1 MPSLPIPSLAGLTT
15 ERLVFR
21 HATQSDAG
29 WWMEYHN
36 NGEAIR
42 FMPFTLGS
50 EKDRDQFI
58 QWTLD
63 RIPRDGS
70 CLNVV
75 SDRATGK
82 PVGMIGL
89 LTQEVSGVLEL
100 EVAYHLL
107 PSAWG
112 KGYASEAARA
122 CKEFA
127 REHALAPSVVSLIDP
142 GNGKSVAVAER
153 NGMRFDTMGMHRGEE
168 VMVYRV
174 HFATP

>member
-1 MPSLPIPSLAGLTT
+1 MPVLPIPSLAGLTT
-15 ERLVFR
+15 ERLIFR
-21 HATQSDAG
+21 HGTLDDRS

-36 NGEAIR
+36 SPEAIR
-42 FMPFTLGS
+42 FMPFVLGS
-50 EKDRDQFI
+50 EKDCIQFI

-75 SDRATGK
+75 SVRATGL

-89 LTQEVSGVLEL
+89 LTQEVSGVVEL

-112 KGYASEAARA
+112 KGYASEAAQA
-122 CKEFA
+122 CKAFA
-127 REHALAPSVVSLIDP
+127 QKHALAPSVVSLVDP
-142 GNGKSVAVAER
+142 GNEKSVAVAER
-153 NGMRFDTMGMHRGEE
+153 NGMRFDKMGVHRGEE
-168 VMVYRV
+168 VMIYR
-174 HFATP
+174 ATF

>member
-1 MPSLPIPSLAGLTT
+1 MPTLPIPSLAGLKT
-15 ERLVFR
+15 ERLLFR
-21 HATQSDAG
+21 HASLDDRT

-36 NGEAIR
+36 NAEAIH
-42 FMPFTLGS
+42 FMPFSLGS
-50 EKDRDQFI
+50 EKDCTQFI

-63 RIPRDGS
+63 RITRDGS
-70 CLNVV
+70 CLNAVIE
-75 SDRATGK
+75 RTTGK

-112 KGYASEAARA
+112 KGYATEAARA

-127 REHALAPSVVSLIDP
+127 REHSLAPSLVSLIDP
-142 GNGKSVAVAER
+142 GNNKSIAVAER
-153 NGMRFDTMGMHRGEE
+153 NGMRFDKMGVHREEE
-168 VMVYRV
+168 VIIYRV
-174 HFATP
+174 VL

>member
-1 MPSLPIPSLAGLTT
+1 MLSLPIPSLAGLTT
-15 ERLVFR
+15 DRLIFR
-21 HATQSDAG
+21 HATLQDAA

-36 NGEAIR
+36 SAEAIK

-50 EKDRDQFI
+50 EKDCTQFI

-75 SDRATGK
+75 SDRASGK

-89 LTQEVSGVLEL
+89 LTQEVSDVIEL

-112 KGYASEAARA
+112 KGYASEAAQA
-122 CKEFA
+122 CKQFA
-127 REHALAPSVVSLIDP
+127 KQHALAPSVVSLIDP
-142 GNGKSVAVAER
+142 GNTKSMAVATR
-153 NGMRFDTMGMHRGEE
+153 NGMLYDTMGTHRGDQ
-168 VMVYRV
+168 VQVYR
-174 HFATP
+174 AML

>member
-21 HATQSDAG
+21 HATLLDG
-29 WWMEYHN
+29 EWWMEYHN
-36 NGEAIR
+36 SAEAIK
-42 FMPFTLGS
+42 FMPFSLGS
-50 EKDRDQFI
+50 EKDCTQFI
-58 QWTLD
+58 QWTLG
-63 RIPRDGS
+63 RIARDGS

-75 SDRATGK
+75 SERVSSK

-112 KGYASEAARA
+112 KGYATEAAQA

-127 REHALAPSVVSLIDP
+127 WQHALAPSVVSLIDP
-142 GNGKSVAVAER
+142 GNEKSVAVAER
-153 NGMRFDTMGMHRGEE
+153 NGMHFDKKGVHRGDE
-168 VMVYRV
+168 VLVYRA
-174 HFATP
+174 HFTAP